1 MQEGWVKKTAE
12 EQDHTRAARPFVQW
26 ADHVPPTLPAADR
39 NAAPAGGSA
48 GIDRRRFLGL
58 SSAAMAAA
66 IVGGPAS
73 AAMPSRARM
82 RATWVTSVFNLDW
95 PSAASARIVDPAE
108 RVQVQQ
114 RELLAIVDQ
123 AQALHMNTLVFQVKP
138 CADALYRSRILP
150 WSPVMTGILGKD
162 PGFDPLAFLLRH
174 AHARGIQVHAWI
186 NPYRVSTGLD
196 QATLDAFATASNDS
210 PQSVYLRHPDWVG
223 VAANRLVL
231 DPGIPAVRRWICGV
245 VAELV
250 ACYPVDGVQFDDY
263 FYTESAQS
271 PLDDAHSYAA
281 YGAGFADKG
290 DWRRDNTY
298 RLMRQVAR
306 TIRAIRPGV
315 AFGVSPAGVWRNRR
329 DDPLGSDTQAG
340 APAFDASYA
349 DTRRWVREEL
359 VDYIVPQIYW
369 PLARQ
374 AVRYDTIARWW
385 ADTVRDR
392 RVQLYIG
399 MALYKVGIANA
410 LEPDW
415 TVDGGVPEIARQL
428 DVNASLPEVGGC
440 MLFRHG
446 FLAADQTQQVVD
458 YLTLRWQSP

>member
-1 MQEGWVKKTAE
+1 MKKTTENLDLAQTIQAASQPPCD
-12 EQDHTRAARPFVQW
+12 EQLAMRAP
-26 ADHVPPTLPAADR
+26 HEPTASS
-39 NAAPAGGSA
+39 AGRR

-58 SSAAMAAA
+58 GSAAVAAGIVGAPACAA
-66 IVGGPAS
+66 IPFVGQ
-73 AAMPSRARM
+73 M

-95 PSAASARIVDPAE
+95 PSAASVQIVDPAE
-108 RVQVQQ
+108 RVRAQQ
-114 RELLAIVDQ
+114 QELLAIVDQ
-123 AQALHMNTLVFQVKP
+123 AQAMHLNTLVFQVKP

-150 WSPVMTGILGKD
+150 WSPVLTGVLGKH

-174 AHARGIQVHAWI
+174 AHARGIHVHAWL

-196 QATLDAFATASNDS
+196 QATLDAFTTASNDS
-210 PQSVYLRHPDWVG
+210 PQSVYVRHPDWVG
-223 VAANRLVL
+223 VAADRLML
-231 DPGIPAVRRWICGV
+231 NPGLPAVRRWICTV

-250 ACYPVDGVQFDDY
+250 ACYNLDGVQFDDY

-271 PLDDAHSYAA
+271 PFDDAQTYAT

-290 DWRRDNTY
+290 DWRRHNTY
-298 RLMRQVAR
+298 RLMREVAG

-315 AFGVSPAGVWRNRR
+315 AFGVSPAGVWRNRQ

-340 APAFDASYA
+340 GPAFDTVYA
-349 DTRRWVREEL
+349 DTRRWVREEI

-374 AVRYDTIARWW
+374 AVRYDTLARWW
-385 ADTVRDR
+385 ADTVRGR

-399 MALYKVGIANA
+399 MALYKVGIASA

-440 MLFRHG
+440 MLFRQG
-446 FLAADQTQQVVD
+446 FLAATQTRQVVD
-458 YLTLRWQSP
+458 YLKLRWQDPSRN

>member
-1 MQEGWVKKTAE
+1 MKKTAE
-12 EQDHTRAARPFVQW
+12 EQDNTRAVRLAVEQPEQARQ
-26 ADHVPPTLPAADR
+26 AMSAADR
-39 NAAPAGGSA
+39 DAVPVGGSP
-48 GIDRRRFLGL
+48 GIGRRRFLGL
-58 SSAAMAAA
+58 GSAAVAAA
-66 IVGGPAS
+66 IVGVPAGAATPAS
-73 AAMPSRARM
+73 AQM
-82 RATWVTSVFNLDW
+82 RATWITSVFNLDW

-108 RVQVQQ
+108 RIAVQQ

-123 AQALHMNTLVFQVKP
+123 AQALHLNTLVFQVKP

-150 WSPVMTGILGKD
+150 WSPVMTGVLGKD

-174 AHARGIQVHAWI
+174 AHARGIQVHAWL

-196 QATLDAFATASNDS
+196 QATLDAFATASTDS

-250 ACYPVDGVQFDDY
+250 AFYHVDGVQFDDY

-271 PLDDAHSYAA
+271 PLDDAQTYAA
-281 YGAGFADKG
+281 HGAGFADKG

-298 RLMRQVAR
+298 RLMREVAR

-315 AFGVSPAGVWRNRR
+315 AFGVSPAGVWRNRQ

-340 APAFDASYA
+340 APAFDTSYA

-385 ADTVRDR
+385 ADTVRGR

-399 MALYKVGIANA
+399 MALYKVGTANA

-446 FLAADQTQQVVD
+446 FLAAAQTQQVVD

>member
-1 MQEGWVKKTAE
+1 
-12 EQDHTRAARPFVQW
+12 
-26 ADHVPPTLPAADR
+26 
-39 NAAPAGGSA
+39 
-48 GIDRRRFLGL
+48 
-58 SSAAMAAA
+58 
-66 IVGGPAS
+66 
-73 AAMPSRARM
+73 M
-82 RATWVTSVFNLDW
+82 RATWVSSVFNLDW

-108 RVQVQQ
+108 RVGVQQ
-114 RELLAIVDQ
+114 QELLAIVDQ
-123 AQALHMNTLVFQVKP
+123 AEAMHLNTLVFQIKP

-150 WSPVMTGILGKD
+150 WSPVLTGVLGKH

-174 AHARGIQVHAWI
+174 AHARGLQVHAWL

-196 QATLDAFATASNDS
+196 QATLAMFSTVSNDS
-210 PQSVYLRHPDWVG
+210 PQSVYVRHPDWVG
-223 VAANRLVL
+223 VAADRLVL
-231 DPGIPAVRRWICGV
+231 DPGIPAVRLWICKV
-245 VAELV
+245 VTEIV
-250 ACYPVDGVQFDDY
+250 ACYNVDGVQFDDY

-271 PLDDAHSYAA
+271 PLDDAQTYAM

-290 DWRRDNTY
+290 SWRRDNTY

-315 AFGVSPAGVWRNRR
+315 VFGVSPAGVWRNRQ
-329 DDPLGSDTQAG
+329 DDPQGSETQAG
-340 APAFDASYA
+340 APAFDTAYA
-349 DTRRWVREEL
+349 DTRRWVHEEI

-385 ADTVRDR
+385 ADTLRGR

-399 MALYKVGIANA
+399 MALYKVGTANP

-428 DVNASLPEVGGC
+428 DVNASLQEVGGC
-440 MLFRHG
+440 MLFRQG
-446 FLAADQTQQVVD
+446 FLAAAQTRQVVD
-458 YLTLRWQSP
+458 YLKQRWQGPSRD